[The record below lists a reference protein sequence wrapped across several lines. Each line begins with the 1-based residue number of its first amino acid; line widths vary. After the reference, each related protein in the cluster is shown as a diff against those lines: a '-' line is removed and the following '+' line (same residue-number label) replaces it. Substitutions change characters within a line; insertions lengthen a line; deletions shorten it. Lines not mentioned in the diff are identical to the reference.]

1 MLIRV
6 QYPDGRY
13 DYVKHTRLDDL
24 IDSVQISRF
33 LRSSGWVVIGEDP
46 VRRRGNRAPYVGTE
60 RRLAA

>member
-13 DYVKHTRLDDL
+13 DYIKHTRLDAL
-24 IDSVQISRF
+24 IDSVKITRF

-46 VRRRGNRAPYVGTE
+46 VRRRGGRPSYTGPE
-60 RRLAA
+60 RRHAA